1 MHYRPGCIFFHHLSF
16 YGSLTSKAPTQSP
29 TFQLYLN
36 LPLYWKASL
45 RLCSTSANN
54 RTSFTSC
61 ITYSTSTP
69 GAPIRRE
76 VRPMLLRGFGF
87 FELRPIFKVLLDPAD
102 RGSVDVSERFCG
114 SLWVCFVP
122 PPPPPLLLLPLPF
135 RSIPAFSAA
144 ATLYWGYS
152 RPANPWTQHAAL
164 VRGQLKDREWRV
176 DLMSICRSGYYC
188 YYFNLLYYK
197 KLYSDHGT
205 QPISLLLWLLYEG
218 KYIFKKKL
226 LSFSTYNVHKSN
238 GVFSHTLSFL

>member
-16 YGSLTSKAPTQSP
+16 YGSLISKAPTQSP

-61 ITYSTSTP
+61 ITYSTSTL

-76 VRPMLLRGFGF
+76 VRPMLFRGFGF
-87 FELRPIFKVLLDPAD
+87 FELRPISKVLLDPAD

-135 RSIPAFSAA
+135 RSIPASSAA

-197 KLYSDHGT
+197 KT
-205 QPISLLLWLLYEG
+205 IRWPRN
-218 KYIFKKKL
+218 
-226 LSFSTYNVHKSN
+226 STYIIIIIIIIWGEIYILKKTIEFQHV
-238 GVFSHTLSFL
+238 

>member
-61 ITYSTSTP
+61 ITYSASTP

-87 FELRPIFKVLLDPAD
+87 FELRPISKVLLDPAD
-102 RGSVDVSERFCG
+102 RGSVDVLERFRG
-114 SLWVCFVP
+114 SLWVCFVPPPP

-135 RSIPAFSAA
+135 RSIPASSAA

-152 RPANPWTQHAAL
+152 RPANP
-164 VRGQLKDREWRV
+164 
-176 DLMSICRSGYYC
+176 
-188 YYFNLLYYK
+188 
-197 KLYSDHGT
+197 
-205 QPISLLLWLLYEG
+205 
-218 KYIFKKKL
+218 
-226 LSFSTYNVHKSN
+226 
-238 GVFSHTLSFL
+238 